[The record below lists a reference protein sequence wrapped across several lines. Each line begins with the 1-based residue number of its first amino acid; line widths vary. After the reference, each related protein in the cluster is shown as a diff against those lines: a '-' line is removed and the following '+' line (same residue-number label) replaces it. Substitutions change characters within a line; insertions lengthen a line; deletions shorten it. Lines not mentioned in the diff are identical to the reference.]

1 MNDKEAR
8 KKLKEHPFYDVKKG
22 CKKTA
27 WDTPEHLTQADWA
40 FALLMIA
47 MLSDGD
53 FENVY
58 AAIMDRSHHALTRA
72 FFNRVIGWP
81 EGLAYCRKYEYCIKT
96 AFPGIVKHQLPK
108 LKAAMTEH
116 RRRGDVL
123 DYTFDIGTPKRNA
136 AWTSTGATTRPRE
149 GQKEMKTMK
158 TQNEI
163 RAAFWT
169 TYQHHDAA
177 ARKRQT
183 RIKSQNYQT
192 TDCRLDFCAFVD
204 MLENYGEIS
213 EALANRATL

>member
-1 MNDKEAR
+1 M
-8 KKLKEHPFYDVKKG
+8 KEHPFYDVKKG
-22 CKKTA
+22 CRKTA

-81 EGLAYCRKYEYCIKT
+81 EGLVYCRKHEYCIKT

-116 RRRGDVL
+116 RAG
-123 DYTFDIGTPKRNA
+123 P
-136 AWTSTGATTRPRE
+136 STGRK
-149 GQKEMKTMK
+149 G
-158 TQNEI
+158 QNE
-163 RAAFWT
+163 
-169 TYQHHDAA
+169 
-177 ARKRQT
+177 
-183 RIKSQNYQT
+183 
-192 TDCRLDFCAFVD
+192 
-204 MLENYGEIS
+204 
-213 EALANRATL
+213 